1 MKTYCYLFNGANTTY
16 AGIISDKTEICI
28 RFRGISVDDA
38 RKHIHFGEMITN
50 KDDYSK
56 EDKEPLE
63 PVCKKHPKSLAWW
76 YDSKQ

>member
-1 MKTYCYLFNGANTTY
+1 MGIGYVYPEKFGEMLAMAKSLSNGM
-16 AGIISDKTEICI
+16 SLV
-28 RFRGISVDDA
+28 RVDYYYIKDN
-38 RKHIHFGEMITN
+38 IHFGEMITN